1 MQGLRWLQMTD
12 PEIDEFLGRGG
23 TGVLSFGA
31 GRDASPATI
40 PVSYGYDAAERA
52 FFFRLSVAPDRR
64 KATLVERPV
73 TVVVYDE
80 TESGWR
86 SVVAVGELADLSALP
101 YESSAIQGMWSIRIP
116 EVDIFDRPR
125 DEIEF
130 RDFRLAPERLQ
141 GRKEVES
148 TDD

>member
-1 MQGLRWLQMTD
+1 MQGLRWLQMTA

-31 GRDASPATI
+31 GPDASPATI
-40 PVSYGYDAAERA
+40 PVSYGYDASERA

-86 SVVAVGELADLSALP
+86 SVVAVGELADLAALP
-101 YESSAIQGMWSIRIP
+101 HESSAVQGMWSIRIP

-125 DEIEF
+125 EEIEF
-130 RDFRLAPERLQ
+130 RDFRLSPERLQ

-148 TDD
+148 ADD